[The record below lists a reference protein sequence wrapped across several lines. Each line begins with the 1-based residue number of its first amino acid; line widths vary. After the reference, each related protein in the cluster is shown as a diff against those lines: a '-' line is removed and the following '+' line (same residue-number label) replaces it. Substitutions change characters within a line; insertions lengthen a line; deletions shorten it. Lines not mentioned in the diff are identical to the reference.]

1 MNYACRHHSHIFFY
15 CVSKC
20 RKLLES
26 VQNRASHRWGGWWV
40 RYRRWGPL
48 LYGVRCAHRATRWS
62 MLQHPWQGV
71 AYCCA
76 VCTYVY
82 VLCAVVYVYVCVL
95 YLCVYVALCSIS
107 VVCLAFF
114 GNLFGISTN
123 DPPFSWLFRGAV
135 FLTFLVVPCYN
146 VIINQGGNGYG

>member
-1 MNYACRHHSHIFFY
+1 MAYAVPTGQHAGPCSCIHGKVLHTAVL
-15 CVSKC
+15 CVRMC
-20 RKLLES
+20 
-26 VQNRASHRWGGWWV
+26 
-40 RYRRWGPL
+40 
-48 LYGVRCAHRATRWS
+48 T
-62 MLQHPWQGV
+62 
-71 AYCCA
+71 CCA
-76 VCTYVY
+76 Y
-82 VLCAVVYVYVCVL
+82 VYVYVCVL

-107 VVCLAFF
+107 AVCLAFF

>member
-1 MNYACRHHSHIFFY
+1 MAYAVPTGQH
-15 CVSKC
+15 
-20 RKLLES
+20 
-26 VQNRASHRWGGWWV
+26 A
-40 RYRRWGPL
+40 GPCSCIR
-48 LYGVRCAHRATRWS
+48 GKN
-62 MLQHPWQGV
+62 

-76 VCTYVY
+76 VCWYVY

-123 DPPFSWLFRGAV
+123 EAQFYWLF
-135 FLTFLVVPCYN
+135 
-146 VIINQGGNGYG
+146 